1 MSINV
6 SNKVSKRDIDIIH
19 RYLSEHSYWAK
30 NIPRDVVERSIENS
44 LCFAAHDAGEHVG
57 FARAI
62 TDYAVFA
69 YIADVFVL
77 ESHRGRGIS
86 KQLMEAVRR
95 HPQLQGLRR
104 WSLVTSDAHD
114 LYRQFGFSE
123 LASPEKHMEDVAL
136 NPYARGR

>member
-44 LCFAAHDAGEHVG
+44 LCFAAHDGGELVG

-69 YIADVFVL
+69 YIADLFVL

-86 KQLMEAVRR
+86 KMIMKTIME
-95 HPQLQGLRR
+95 HPKLQVLRR
-104 WSLVTSDAHD
+104 WSLVTSDAHG
-114 LYRQFGFSE
+114 LYRQFGFQDV
-123 LASPEKHMEDVAL
+123 AKPEKYMEIVRK
-136 NPYARGR
+136 NPYAA

>member
-44 LCFAAHDAGEHVG
+44 LCFAAHDGGELVG

-86 KQLMEAVRR
+86 KMIMKTIME
-95 HPQLQGLRR
+95 R
-104 WSLVTSDAHD
+104 WLKRKSH
-114 LYRQFGFSE
+114 
-123 LASPEKHMEDVAL
+123 
-136 NPYARGR
+136 